1 MSQHDPFGPEKFEV
15 YQSPEQTA
23 FETPERKPKGC
34 LFWGCL
40 IVAILF
46 VVTVVL
52 IVVGVILARNWAIG
66 AVEQYTEPKPA
77 DLPVVEVEEERRTEI
92 VSSWEDFKVA
102 LDEGRA
108 AELSLDSDEFNIVAQ
123 EMVPKA
129 AEHAYFTIEGDELNG
144 QVSIPVDPFGAMIG
158 TDRLDGRF
166 FNASGTFD
174 VTLSDGVLKIFMN
187 QAEVKGEP
195 IPQEAMQQIGT
206 QNLAENLM
214 NNPENRDII
223 SKLERVTV
231 EDGRIIFVSKGNEDE
246 DEDAD
251 DAESTTDDVDDMPAP
266 DAEATA
272 PDEPKPAE
280 AEPAA
285 EPEIETESVP
295 DAEPDEAEP
304 AAETAPDPEGDTT
317 APTAPAAPA
326 AEAPDASTPSAA

>member
-1 MSQHDPFGPEKFEV
+1 MSQHDPFGSEKFEV

-23 FETPERKPKGC
+23 FEPPERKPKGC

-46 VVTVVL
+46 VVVVVL

-66 AVEQYTEPKPA
+66 AVEQYTEPQPA
-77 DLPVVEVEEERRTEI
+77 DLPVVEVDEERRTEI
-92 VSSWEDFKVA
+92 VSSWEDFKAA

-187 QAEVKGEP
+187 EAEVKGEP
-195 IPQEAMQQIGT
+195 IPKEAMQQISA

-231 EDGRIIFVSKGNEDE
+231 EDGRIIFVSKGDEDEDDEDE
-246 DEDAD
+246 DEDTD
-251 DAESTTDDVDDMPAP
+251 DAEADADDVDDVPAP

-272 PDEPKPAE
+272 PDEPEPIE

-295 DAEPDEAEP
+295 DAEPEEAEP
-304 AAETAPDPEGDTT
+304 AAETAPEPEGDTK
-317 APTAPAAPA
+317 APA